1 MKHISDTAIDHPRV
15 VLVATLLVLC
25 MATFA
30 AFFTP
35 VQRSPAITK
44 AVVLV
49 AIPYPDAQPA
59 EAENEIA
66 RKVEDALAE
75 LQSVDFLVSTS
86 LRGSTITQ
94 VTFLDGVKPKDARR
108 EVKDLVDRIQNE
120 LPLGREVVPLIDEID
135 FEGMPLMLVNI
146 TAPPGF
152 DERSLKTFADD
163 VQEEL
168 ETVDGVANIQLFGGK
183 EREIHVNVNPDLM
196 TQYGVTLAQV
206 QQALADFHAELPAGE
221 FTNGVFERSI
231 RNETKLRDVEDIRE
245 AIVSSQEGRIIRVA
259 DIAKVIDTN
268 RKVMTLSEFDGEAG
282 AVLIVNK
289 ESNINTLGAARA
301 VKAKVK
307 KLQEQHPEFKFATTR
322 DASEEIWVM
331 FRVLGSS
338 ALFGAML
345 VLVILAWTMG
355 LRIAVLV
362 LIAIPFSSAVGLVF
376 LFANDIPVSNMVV
389 FSFIL
394 VLGMVVDGAI
404 IVAENI
410 HRHIERGE
418 DPVEA
423 AKTGI
428 HEVGVPVIAADLTTV
443 AAFLPMLLVPGIMGD
458 FMGVMPKVVSVA
470 LLGSVLVDHFIIP
483 TIAARWFSRQEP
495 KRDEMESFAK
505 LTSPGQFAAAPTDAA
520 MQARIRPNVGPFTR
534 AYASVLR
541 FALSHRMFVLIWCI
555 IACWG
560 AKILIG
566 QLGFKFF
573 PASDRGQFIVRYEL
587 PLGYSVQ
594 ETLAASKTI
603 TDPLKHWEST
613 GALVHYVTSV
623 GSAGGLAMRVDD
635 DPATGP
641 EFGQVQVEMT
651 PPMDRTI
658 HMQEVIQYLRDNIRP
673 LPGMKFS
680 VEEVEDGPPGGA
692 DVSVRLTGKNLEQ
705 LGDIAQRITAELAK
719 VRGATDPRTDY
730 RPDNPELIIE
740 PNPEVVGL
748 FGLTEMQIAS
758 AVQTAIAGD
767 NRIQITLDDEDV
779 TLRVQLAPEYRRHP
793 EDLKRLMVRGP
804 EGRQTS
810 IGELADI
817 RRDVGVYSINRY
829 DRSRAVVAKCDVVD
843 PVQPSDLFRELN
855 NRILPELGFRPAD
868 NAEQSL
874 EGFSKAFFGQPTTLV
889 EGIQAEFT
897 GENDERDKN
906 FRYLLTSMGIAV
918 VLIAAILVWQFNSFR
933 QSAVVMIAVPL
944 SFIGV
949 VIGMWVAGFPFSLA
963 SFIGLVSLT
972 GIVVN
977 DAIVLVDFT
986 NQARARGL
994 PVREA
999 LVEAGVNRLRPVLLT
1014 TVTTIGGLLPLLLN
1028 ISGGA
1033 EFWQPLTGAVV
1044 FGLAFATVLTLG
1056 VIPCAYSVYY
1066 RRFTRAEWLV
1076 GIPAFFCVSGIFVL
1090 HLYTSIGI
1098 FAAGLFGILLTLLF
1112 VSVLLSSKEEEQ
1124 KDIAPSA
1131 LLAN

>member
-1 MKHISDTAIDHPRV
+1 VKHISDTAIDHPRV
-15 VLVATLLVLC
+15 VLVATLLVLG

-35 VQRSPAITK
+35 VQRAPAITK
-44 AVVLV
+44 SVVLV

-66 RKVEDALAE
+66 RKVEDALTE

-94 VTFLDGVKPKDARR
+94 VTFLDGVKPKEARR

-146 TAPPGF
+146 TAPDGF
-152 DERSLKTFADD
+152 DERALKTFAED
-163 VQEEL
+163 VKEEL

-183 EREIHVNVNPDLM
+183 EREIHVNVNPDLLI
-196 TQYGVTLAQV
+196 QYGVSLAQLR
-206 QQALADFHAELPAGE
+206 QALADFHAEVPAGE
-221 FTNGVFERSI
+221 FTTGVFERSV
-231 RNETKLRDVEDIRE
+231 RNETKLRGVEDIRE
-245 AIVSSQEGRIIRVA
+245 AIVSSQEGRVIRVTDVA
-259 DIAKVIDTN
+259 QVIDSH
-268 RKVMTLSEFDGEAG
+268 RKVMTLSEFDGDKG

-301 VKAKVK
+301 VKAKVEQ
-307 KLQEQHPEFKFATTR
+307 LQELHPEFQFATTR

-355 LRIAVLV
+355 LRIAILV

-376 LFANDIPVSNMVV
+376 LYATEIPISNMVV

-458 FMGVMPKVVSVA
+458 FMGTMPKVVSVA

-483 TIAARWFSRQEP
+483 TIAARWFSRQAP
-495 KRDEMESFAK
+495 KRDESQSFTALSASK
-505 LTSPGQFAAAPTDAA
+505 KSEFSS
-520 MQARIRPNVGPFTR
+520 QAQIRPNIGLFTR
-534 AYASVLR
+534 VYARVLQ
-541 FALSHRMFVLIWCI
+541 FALSYRMFVIAWCVL
-555 IACWG
+555 ACWG
-560 AKILIG
+560 AMVLIG

-587 PLGYSVQ
+587 PLGYSCQ
-594 ETLAASKTI
+594 ETLAAAKTI
-603 TDPLKHWEST
+603 TDPLKHWESS

-641 EFGQVQVEMT
+641 EFGQVQVELT

-658 HMQEVIQYLRDNIRP
+658 HVQEVIQYLRDNIRP

-705 LGDIAQRITAELAK
+705 LGDIAQRITAELAE

-779 TLRVQLAPEYRRHP
+779 TLRIQLAPRYRRHP
-793 EDLKRLMVRGP
+793 EDLKRLMIRGP
-804 EGRQTS
+804 EGRQTT

-843 PVQPSDLFRELN
+843 PVQPSDVFRELN
-855 NRILPELGFRPAD
+855 DRILPELGFRPTD
-868 NAEQSL
+868 DAEQSL

-889 EGIQAEFT
+889 DGIQAEFT

-906 FRYLLTSMGIAV
+906 FRYLLISMVIAV

-933 QSAVVMIAVPL
+933 QSLVVMIAVPL

-949 VIGMWVAGFPFSLA
+949 VIGMWIAGFPFSLA

-977 DAIVLVDFT
+977 DAIVLVDFA
-986 NQARARGL
+986 NQARSRGL

-1014 TVTTIGGLLPLLLN
+1014 TITTIGGLLPLLLN

-1066 RRFTRAEWLV
+1066 LRFTKSEWAVGVPVLFLV
-1076 GIPAFFCVSGIFVL
+1076 SAMFVAYLYATLGGKAALGFTIFLTALFVL
-1090 HLYTSIGI
+1090 AILAPKEREATATSLP
-1098 FAAGLFGILLTLLF
+1098 GL
-1112 VSVLLSSKEEEQ
+1112 
-1124 KDIAPSA
+1124 
-1131 LLAN
+1131 